1 MGIIRKIFPEV
12 ARSRIFES
20 VTESTVLL
28 QIVSQPAEF
37 LRVSVLLEEWAFMM
51 FLIPVSY

>member
-1 MGIIRKIFPEV
+1 MSIIQKIFPEV

-37 LRVSVLLEEWAFMM
+37 LRVSVFLEKGV
-51 FLIPVSY
+51 L